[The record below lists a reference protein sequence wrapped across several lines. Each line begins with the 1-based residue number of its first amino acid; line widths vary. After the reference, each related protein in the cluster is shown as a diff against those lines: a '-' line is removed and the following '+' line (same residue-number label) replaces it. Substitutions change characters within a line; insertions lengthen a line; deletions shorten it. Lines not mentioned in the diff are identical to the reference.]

1 MVKEKIKES
10 WIRVNQRIDEF
21 CRGNEDRSF
30 RLLFITDVHM
40 GAENTH
46 HIEQLQML
54 QELLPSSKIDFFVNG

>member
-21 CRGNEDRSF
+21 CRGNEDHSF

-54 QELLPSSKIDFFVNG
+54 RELLPSSKLDFVVNG